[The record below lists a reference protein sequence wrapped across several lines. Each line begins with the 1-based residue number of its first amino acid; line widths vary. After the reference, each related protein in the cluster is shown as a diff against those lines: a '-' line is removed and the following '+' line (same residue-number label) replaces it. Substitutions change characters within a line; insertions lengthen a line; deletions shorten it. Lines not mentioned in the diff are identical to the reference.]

1 MDNNLI
7 FSKFNKPWLKPGFY
21 IFWVV
26 LSLLQATFTQLL
38 PDEAYYWTWSQ
49 HMEWG
54 YFDHP
59 PAIAAFIMP
68 GYIALKSELGVRL
81 LTVLSTTS
89 FIYILER
96 LINPR
101 QLIVYYASIL
111 SIGILHFY
119 GFMSVPDTP
128 LLLFSATFFYL
139 YRQYLTRPGNLL
151 ALLLSVNITL
161 LLLSKYHGVLVVFF
175 TVLSHL
181 ALLKTARFWLIAI
194 VSGLLFIPHVLW
206 QYQHGFP
213 SIVFQLFKRAHE
225 QYSIDLTLSYLG
237 TLLVFFG
244 PVVGTVLMY
253 NALKYKPTDL
263 FDKAMKYNLAGVI
276 IFFTLMTFKGRVE
289 INWIIIV
296 LIPLLYLGYK
306 QLAENIAY
314 HKLLRVT
321 LLPTLLLILIA
332 RIFMVYDFLPTKWQF
347 ENDFHGY
354 KSWAKTVKEHAA
366 GRPVLFM
373 NSYQYAA
380 EYEFYTGDPTFTL
393 NNMMG
398 RKDQFYIWNLEN
410 QWQGKDVFLVP
421 NYDVYGHPRFNTAR
435 GIYQEWPINNF
446 RSASNVAITF
456 PEKSVKAHVGSK
468 INVSFL
474 INKTDNC
481 NIDFESNKD
490 YPAFLDYHYYDDRKI
505 AKYSKTDF
513 RITNNMLN
521 NPQPNSVSIDVPE
534 KPGKYHLYLSVKCGE
549 LPSSIN
555 SGGLEVEVE

>member
-1 MDNNLI
+1 MTNNLI
-7 FSKFNKPWLKPGFY
+7 FPTFNKPWIKPGFY
-21 IFWVV
+21 LFWVV
-26 LSLLQATFTQLL
+26 LSLLQASFTQLL

-49 HMEWG
+49 HLAWG

-68 GYIALKSELGVRL
+68 GYLLFKSELGARL
-81 LTVLSTTS
+81 LTVLSTTA

-101 QLIVYYASIL
+101 QLIVYYATIL

-119 GFMSVPDTP
+119 GFMTVPDGP
-128 LLLFSATFFYL
+128 LLLFSATYFYL
-139 YRQYLTRPGNLL
+139 YRQYLNKPATAL

-161 LLLSKYHGVLVVFF
+161 LLLSKYHGILVVFF

-181 ALLKTARFWLIAI
+181 ALLKTARFWLIAL
-194 VSGLLFIPHVLW
+194 VSSLLFVPHVLW

-253 NALKYKPTDL
+253 NAFKYKPTDL

-276 IFFTLMTFKGRVE
+276 IFFALMTFKGRVE
-289 INWIIIV
+289 INWVIIV

-306 QLAENIAY
+306 QLADNQTY

-321 LLPTLLLILIA
+321 LLPTFILILVV
-332 RIFMVYDFLPTKWQF
+332 RIFMVYDFLPAKWQF

-354 KSWAKTVKEHAA
+354 KSWAGKVKERAA
-366 GRPVLFM
+366 GRLVLFM
-373 NSYQYAA
+373 NSYQYAS

-398 RKDQFYIWNLEN
+398 RKDQYYIWNLEN

-446 RSASNVAITF
+446 RSASNVDITF
-456 PEKSVKAHVGSK
+456 TEKTVKARVGGT
-468 INVSFL
+468 INVPFL
-474 INKTDNC
+474 IKKTGNN

-490 YPAFLDYHYYDDRKI
+490 YPAFIHIHYYDDRKMI
-505 AKYSKTDF
+505 KEADTDF
-513 RITNNMLN
+513 RITNSILN
-521 NPQPNSVSIDVPE
+521 SPQTSTVSVPVPD
-534 KPGKYHLYLSVKCGE
+534 KPGKYHLYLSIKCGE
-549 LPSSIN
+549 LPPAIN
-555 SGGLEVEVE
+555 SGGLEVVVE